1 MSKKEGTANMYG
13 KYGEERFPQLVID
26 EEALRQNV
34 SYFVNACAQ
43 YGIDLAGVMKGTSG
57 IPACIRAF
65 ANGGSAQ
72 IASSRLEQ
80 LANVK
85 EMGLPQPTMLLRVP
99 MLSEVEDVI
108 RIADI
113 SLNSETAVLR
123 ALNAEAGRQGK
134 KHQVMLMADMGDLR
148 EGWWDKDELAQA
160 AVLVDRELTNLELI
174 GIGTNV
180 GCWGSIYP
188 DREKL
193 EELVAV
199 AEKVEAAI
207 GRQLRYISGGATSSF
222 MRVMDGNIPP
232 RINHLRCGEGI
243 LLARDFDVLY
253 HLDTSM
259 FRRDVYKLRAEVIE
273 VREKPSHPVGTI
285 GFDAFGRQPEYVDRG
300 IRRRALVAVGKVDI
314 GDQTEIFP
322 TEEGIE
328 ILGGS
333 SDHTILD
340 VTDYKGSLE
349 VGDVL
354 EFDINYGSLIYLS
367 MSPNVTL
374 TYKN

>member
-1 MSKKEGTANMYG
+1 MYG
-13 KYGEERFPQLVID
+13 KYGEERFPQLIID

-34 SYFVNACAQ
+34 RYFADLCGAK
-43 YGIDLAGVMKGTSG
+43 GIDLAGVVKGASG
-57 IPACIRAF
+57 LPATIRAF
-65 ANGGSAQ
+65 ADGGAAQ

-80 LANVK
+80 LENVK
-85 EMGLPQPTMLLRVP
+85 KLGIDKPTMLLRVP
-99 MLSEVEDVI
+99 MLSEIEDVI

-113 SLNSETAVLR
+113 SLNSEAVVLK
-123 ALNAEAGRQGK
+123 ALNEEAGRQGK
-134 KHQVMLMADMGDLR
+134 KHQVLLMADMGDLR
-148 EGWWDKDELAQA
+148 EGYWDKDELAQVA
-160 AVLVDRELTNLELI
+160 LMVDRELTNLELI

-188 DREKL
+188 DRPKL
-193 EELVAV
+193 DELVAV
-199 AEKVEAAI
+199 AEKVEAVI
-207 GRQLRYISGGATSSF
+207 GRELRYISGGATSSF
-222 MRVMDGNIPP
+222 MRVMDGDIPP
-232 RINHLRCGEGI
+232 RINHLRCGEGV

-259 FRRDVYKLRAEVIE
+259 FRRDVFKLRAEVIE

-367 MSPNVTL
+367 MSPNVTVVV
-374 TYKN
+374 KN